1 MRDGTQPPDEEIRI
15 VTPGWFEAMG
25 IPLLRGRAP
34 QETDVA
40 DKAPVVVISR
50 SFARKY
56 WSADDPLGQRLR
68 LAGDPRWWTV
78 AGVVGDVREFGLD
91 ADVRPTMYFPLDQLF
106 SNTLTF
112 VVRSPAPAG
121 EVLRKAQQELLAI
134 DPRATAWQARPLS
147 DMLSAS
153 LAQRSFAL
161 KLLHGFAGLALL
173 LAGLGLYGVLAYTVT
188 QRTREIGVRMALG
201 ARPAQALTLVAKESA
216 QRGGQARRGPHRVAG
231 ALGTARFF
239 AGLLFGVGPLD
250 PVALLAA
257 VLVLGA
263 VALVAT
269 LAPARRAALVDPAV
283 ALRAE

>member
-1 MRDGTQPPDEEIRI
+1 
-15 VTPGWFEAMG
+15 VH
-25 IPLLRGRAP
+25 
-34 QETDVA
+34 
-40 DKAPVVVISR
+40 
-50 SFARKY
+50 
-56 WSADDPLGQRLR
+56 
-68 LAGDPRWWTV
+68 
-78 AGVVGDVREFGLD
+78 
-91 ADVRPTMYFPLDQLF
+91 PTMYMPQDQLS
-106 SNTLTF
+106 SNSLTF

-121 EVLRKAQQELLAI
+121 EVLRVAQQELLAI

-161 KLLHGFAGLALL
+161 KLLHGFAALALL

-201 ARPAQALTLVAKESA
+201 ARPAQALSLVARESA
-216 QRGGQARRGPHRVAG
+216 AVVGIGLLLGLPG
-231 ALGTARFF
+231 ALATARFF

-250 PVALLAA
+250 PLALPAATLVLSAVALL
-257 VLVLGA
+257 
-263 VALVAT
+263 AT